1 MAEEKNILNEESSAE
16 TNGGSEVKENKMGVL
31 PVKKLIVSMSLP
43 MMISMLVQAL
53 YNVVDSIFV
62 AKIHKDALTAVSMAF
77 PIQTLMIAV
86 GAGTGV
92 GIKALL
98 SKSLGEKNFERAN
111 RSANN
116 GIFLA
121 FISFLLFV
129 VIGLCTTGIFYDFQT
144 DNEAIRQYGKDYLY
158 IVTMASLGI
167 FMQMTFEN
175 LLQSTGKTI
184 YSMYTQGA
192 GAIIN
197 LILDPCLIFGWGPF
211 PEMGVSGAA
220 LATVIG
226 QFVAAGLGLLLNIK
240 VNKELVISLKKYP
253 PEKKTC
259 KQIYAV
265 GLPSIIMQSIGS
277 VMTFA
282 LNKILIG
289 YSDTAVAVLGV
300 YFKLQSF
307 IFMPIFGLNN
317 GYIPIIAYNY
327 GARKKKRIIK
337 AFKCGALLAVS
348 IMAVGMVIFL
358 TIPDVLLGFF
368 EADDEMLEIGVPAL
382 RIISAH
388 FVLASFSIIMIST
401 LQGLSKGIYSMIV
414 SFSRQIIVLLPAAYI
429 LSKCF
434 GLSAIWWAFPI
445 AEVVS
450 MTLCALFLA
459 KTYRKMIKPLED

>member
-1 MAEEKNILNEESSAE
+1 MKSEEVRKVENIQ
-16 TNGGSEVKENKMGVL
+16 ENKMGTQPIGRL
-31 PVKKLIVSMSLP
+31 MITMSLP
-43 MMISMLVQAL
+43 IMISMLVQAL
-53 YNVVDSIFV
+53 YNIVDSIFV

-121 FISFLLFV
+121 FVSFLLFV

-158 IVTMASLGI
+158 IVTIASLGI

-184 YSMYTQGA
+184 YSMYTQGL
-192 GAIIN
+192 GAIVN

-277 VMTFA
+277 VMTFS

-358 TIPDVLLGFF
+358 TIPDVLLRFF
-368 EADDEMLEIGVPAL
+368 EADEEMLEIGVPAL

-414 SFSRQIIVLLPAAYI
+414 SFSRQIIVLLPAAYV

>member
-1 MAEEKNILNEESSAE
+1 MENIQ
-16 TNGGSEVKENKMGVL
+16 ENKMGTQPIGRL
-31 PVKKLIVSMSLP
+31 MITMSLP
-43 MMISMLVQAL
+43 IMISMLVQAL
-53 YNVVDSIFV
+53 YNIVDSIFV

-121 FISFLLFV
+121 FVSFLLFV

-158 IVTMASLGI
+158 IVTIASLGI

-175 LLQSTGKTI
+175 LLQSPGKTL
-184 YSMYTQGA
+184 YSMYTQGL
-192 GAIIN
+192 GAIVN

-277 VMTFA
+277 VMTFS

-414 SFSRQIIVLLPAAYI
+414 SFSRQIIVLLPAAYV

>member
-1 MAEEKNILNEESSAE
+1 MKSEEVRKVENIQ
-16 TNGGSEVKENKMGVL
+16 ENKMGTQPIGRL
-31 PVKKLIVSMSLP
+31 MITMSLP
-43 MMISMLVQAL
+43 IMISMLVQAL
-53 YNVVDSIFV
+53 YNIVDSIFV
-62 AKIHKDALTAVSMAF
+62 AKIHKAALTAVSMAF

-121 FISFLLFV
+121 FVSFLLFV

-158 IVTMASLGI
+158 IVTIASLGI

-184 YSMYTQGA
+184 YSMYTQGV

-277 VMTFA
+277 VMTFS

-358 TIPDVLLGFF
+358 TIPDVLLRFF
-368 EADDEMLEIGVPAL
+368 EADEEMLEIGVPAL

-414 SFSRQIIVLLPAAYI
+414 SFSRQIIVLLPAAYV

>member
-1 MAEEKNILNEESSAE
+1 MKSEEVRKVENIQ
-16 TNGGSEVKENKMGVL
+16 ENKMGTQPIGRL
-31 PVKKLIVSMSLP
+31 MITMSLP
-43 MMISMLVQAL
+43 IMISMLVQAL
-53 YNVVDSIFV
+53 YNIVDSIFV

-121 FISFLLFV
+121 FVSFLLFV

-158 IVTMASLGI
+158 IVTIASLGI

-184 YSMYTQGA
+184 YSMYTQGL
-192 GAIIN
+192 GAIVN

-277 VMTFA
+277 VMTFS

-358 TIPDVLLGFF
+358 TIPDVLLRFF
-368 EADDEMLEIGVPAL
+368 EADEEMLEIGVPAL

>member
-1 MAEEKNILNEESSAE
+1 MKSEEVRKVENIQ
-16 TNGGSEVKENKMGVL
+16 ENKMGTQPIGRL
-31 PVKKLIVSMSLP
+31 MITMSLP
-43 MMISMLVQAL
+43 IMISMLVQAL
-53 YNVVDSIFV
+53 YNIVDSIFV

-121 FISFLLFV
+121 FVSFLLFV

-414 SFSRQIIVLLPAAYI
+414 SFSRQIIVLLPAAYV

>member
-1 MAEEKNILNEESSAE
+1 M
-16 TNGGSEVKENKMGVL
+16 
-31 PVKKLIVSMSLP
+31 
-43 MMISMLVQAL
+43 
-53 YNVVDSIFV
+53 
-62 AKIHKDALTAVSMAF
+62 
-77 PIQTLMIAV
+77 
-86 GAGTGV
+86 
-92 GIKALL
+92 
-98 SKSLGEKNFERAN
+98 
-111 RSANN
+111 
-116 GIFLA
+116 
-121 FISFLLFV
+121 
-129 VIGLCTTGIFYDFQT
+129 IGLCTTGIFYDFQT

-158 IVTMASLGI
+158 IVTIASLGI

-184 YSMYTQGA
+184 YSMYTQGL
-192 GAIIN
+192 GAIVN

-277 VMTFA
+277 VMTFS

-358 TIPDVLLGFF
+358 TIPDVLLRFF
-368 EADDEMLEIGVPAL
+368 EADEEMLEIGVPAL

>member
-1 MAEEKNILNEESSAE
+1 VENIQ
-16 TNGGSEVKENKMGVL
+16 ENKMGTQPIGRL
-31 PVKKLIVSMSLP
+31 MITMSLP
-43 MMISMLVQAL
+43 IMISMLVQAL
-53 YNVVDSIFV
+53 YNIVDSIFV

>member
-1 MAEEKNILNEESSAE
+1 MKSEEVRKVENIQ
-16 TNGGSEVKENKMGVL
+16 ENKMGTQPIGRL
-31 PVKKLIVSMSLP
+31 MITMSLP
-43 MMISMLVQAL
+43 IMISMLVQAL
-53 YNVVDSIFV
+53 YNIVDSIFV

-121 FISFLLFV
+121 FVSFLLFV

-158 IVTMASLGI
+158 IVTIASLGI

-184 YSMYTQGA
+184 YSMYTQGV

-277 VMTFA
+277 VMTFS

-358 TIPDVLLGFF
+358 TIPDVLLRFF
-368 EADDEMLEIGVPAL
+368 EADEEMLEIGVPAL

>member
-1 MAEEKNILNEESSAE
+1 MKSEEVRKVENIQ
-16 TNGGSEVKENKMGVL
+16 ENKMGTQPIGRL
-31 PVKKLIVSMSLP
+31 MITMSLP
-43 MMISMLVQAL
+43 IMISMLVQAL
-53 YNVVDSIFV
+53 YNIVDSIFV

-121 FISFLLFV
+121 FVSFLLFV

-158 IVTMASLGI
+158 IVTIASLGI

-175 LLQSTGKTI
+175 LLKSTGKTI
-184 YSMYTQGA
+184 YSMYTQGL
-192 GAIIN
+192 GAIVN

-277 VMTFA
+277 VMTFS

-358 TIPDVLLGFF
+358 TIPDVLLRFF
-368 EADDEMLEIGVPAL
+368 EADEEMLEIGVPAL

-414 SFSRQIIVLLPAAYI
+414 SFSRQIIVLLPAAYV

>member
-1 MAEEKNILNEESSAE
+1 MENIQ
-16 TNGGSEVKENKMGVL
+16 ENKMGTQ
-31 PVKKLIVSMSLP
+31 PVGRLMISMSLP
-43 MMISMLVQAL
+43 IMISMLVQAL
-53 YNVVDSIFV
+53 YNIVDSIFV
-62 AKIHKDALTAVSMAF
+62 AKINQDALTAVSLAF

-121 FISFLLFV
+121 FVSFLLFV
-129 VIGLCTTGIFYDFQT
+129 VIGLCITGVFYDVQT
-144 DNEAIRQYGKDYLY
+144 ENADIRQYGKDYLS
-158 IVTMASLGI
+158 IVTVASLGI
-167 FMQMTFEN
+167 FMQMTMEN

-211 PEMGVSGAA
+211 PKMGVSGAA

-226 QFVAAGLGLLLNIK
+226 QFAAAGLGLVLNMK
-240 VNKELVISLKKYP
+240 VNKEIKISLKKYP
-253 PEKKTC
+253 PDKKTI
-259 KQIYAV
+259 KNIYAV

-277 VMTFA
+277 VMTYS

-289 YSDTAVAVLGV
+289 YSETAVAVLGV

-307 IFMPIFGLNN
+307 IFMPVFGLNN
-317 GYIPIIAYNY
+317 GYIPIVAYNY
-327 GARKKKRIIK
+327 GARKKKRIVQ
-337 AFKCGALLAVS
+337 AFMYGALFAAS
-348 IMAVGMVIFL
+348 IMAVGMVLFL
-358 TIPDVLLGFF
+358 TIPGTLLGFF
-368 EADDEMLEIGVPAL
+368 DAGEEMLEIGIPAL
-382 RIISAH
+382 RIISTH
-388 FVLASFSIIMIST
+388 FVIASFSIMMIST
-401 LQGLSKGIYSMIV
+401 LQALSRGVDSMIV
-414 SFSRQIIVLLPAAYI
+414 SFSRQIIVLLPAAYL
-429 LSKCF
+429 LSKF
-434 GLSAIWWAFPI
+434 IGLKAIWWAFPI

-450 MTLCALFLA
+450 LSLCALFLLRA
-459 KTYRKMIKPLED
+459 YRRMIKPMEDQ

>member
-1 MAEEKNILNEESSAE
+1 MDLENIQ
-16 TNGGSEVKENKMGVL
+16 ENKMGTQ
-31 PVKKLIVSMSLP
+31 PVGRLMISMSLP
-43 MMISMLVQAL
+43 IMISMLVQAL
-53 YNVVDSIFV
+53 YNIVDSIFV

-92 GIKALL
+92 GIKAYL

-111 RSANN
+111 RAANN

-121 FISFLLFV
+121 FVSFLLFV
-129 VIGLCTTGIFYDFQT
+129 VIGLCTTGIFYDYQT
-144 DNEAIRQYGKDYLY
+144 ENEAIRQYGKDYLY
-158 IVTMASLGI
+158 IVTVASFGI
-167 FMQMTFEN
+167 FLQMTMEN

-184 YSMYTQGA
+184 YSMYTQGL

-211 PEMGVSGAA
+211 PKMGVSGAA

-226 QFVAAGLGLLLNIK
+226 QFAAAGLGLVLNIK
-240 VNKELVISLKKYP
+240 VNKEIVISLRRYP
-253 PEKKTC
+253 PNRKTI
-259 KQIYAV
+259 KHIYAV

-277 VMTFA
+277 VMTFS

-317 GYIPIIAYNY
+317 GYIPIVAYNF
-327 GARKKKRIIK
+327 GARKKKRIVK
-337 AFKCGALLAVS
+337 AFKCGALYAVS
-348 IMAVGMVIFL
+348 IMAVGMIVFL
-358 TIPDVLLGFF
+358 TIPDLLLGLF
-368 EADDEMLEIGVPAL
+368 EADEEMLRIGVPAL
-382 RIISAH
+382 RIISTH
-388 FVLASFSIIMIST
+388 FVIASFSIMMIST
-401 LQGLSKGIYSMIV
+401 LQALSKGVYSMIV
-414 SFSRQIIVLLPAAYI
+414 SFSRQIIVLLPAAYL
-429 LSKCF
+429 LSKF
-434 GLSAIWWAFPI
+434 LGLKAIWWAFPI

-450 MTLCALFLA
+450 LTLCALFLK
-459 KTYRKMIKPLED
+459 KTYNKMVKPMEDQ